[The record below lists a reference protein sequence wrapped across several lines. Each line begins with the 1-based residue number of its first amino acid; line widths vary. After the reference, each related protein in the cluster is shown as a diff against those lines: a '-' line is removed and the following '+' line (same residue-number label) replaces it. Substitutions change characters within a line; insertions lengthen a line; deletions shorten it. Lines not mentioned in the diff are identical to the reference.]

1 MSNNK
6 IKDQKEKAVEYLMN
20 NIPEDCLKK
29 AWDRMQK
36 EGRFW
41 DIEISF
47 SFGMYVRN
55 TLREGGFHW
64 DPCTLDDMWV
74 ELIQKA
80 AYRKFGSSKIA
91 YEEIF
96 KEPSMEEMAAMVNKW
111 NEK

>member
-1 MSNNK
+1 
-6 IKDQKEKAVEYLMN
+6 MN

-29 AWDRMQK
+29 VWDRMQK
-36 EGRFW
+36 ECYFW
-41 DIEISF
+41 HIELTF

-55 TLREGGFHW
+55 TLRKGGFDW

-80 AYRKFGSSKIA
+80 VYRKFGSSKDA

-96 KEPSMEEMAAMVNKW
+96 KEPSIEEITAIIKKW
-111 NEK
+111 KEK